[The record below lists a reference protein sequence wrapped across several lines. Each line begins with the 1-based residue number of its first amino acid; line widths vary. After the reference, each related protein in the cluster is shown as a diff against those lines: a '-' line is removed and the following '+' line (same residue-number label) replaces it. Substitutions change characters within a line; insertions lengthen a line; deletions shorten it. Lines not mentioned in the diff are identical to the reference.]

1 MKESQKD
8 LIERARKFAIERH
21 NGQKD
26 DSGIDYF
33 EAHVEV
39 VAELIS
45 IVTDDPNIIAA
56 ALLHDVVE
64 DTNTT
69 EVEVKNE
76 FGEIVSNLVMEVTH
90 EGKKESGG
98 YYFPR
103 LKTQQGMM
111 IKFADRLSNISR
123 LEPWSQKRRAQYL
136 KRSKFWRSDLTEKM

>member
-1 MKESQKD
+1 MNHDEHN
-8 LIERARKFAIERH
+8 LIDRARKFAIERH
-21 NGQKD
+21 RGQKD
-26 DSGIDYF
+26 DSGKDYF
-33 EAHVEV
+33 EAHVSV

-45 IVTDDPNIIAA
+45 IVTDDEDVISA

-69 EVEVKNE
+69 EEELKKE
-76 FGEIVSNLVMEVTH
+76 FGDKVASLVMEVTH
-90 EGKKESGG
+90 EGRKDSGG

-123 LEPWSQKRRAQYL
+123 LEPWSEKRKAQYL
-136 KRSKFWRSDLTEKM
+136 RRSKFWRSGLGDKS